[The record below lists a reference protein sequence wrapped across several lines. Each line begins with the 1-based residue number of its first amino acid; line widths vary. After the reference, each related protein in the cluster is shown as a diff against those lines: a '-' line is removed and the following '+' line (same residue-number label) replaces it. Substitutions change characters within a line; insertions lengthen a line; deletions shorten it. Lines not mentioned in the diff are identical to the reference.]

1 MSASIFRLADFHADM
16 LSMSAPQKSSMGGTI
31 IWVNHR
37 DVPGP
42 WYLQTPLMRA
52 PFGISVFADEKTGK
66 QNMKL
71 ALSFDGSDTDEQIA
85 AARDA
90 LVQIDES
97 MMRIAVD
104 NSEQWFGKRCSRETI
119 EHMYI
124 PIVKKS
130 TKLRDDGRPFEPTF
144 QVKIPLDASNTP
156 VKDFEL
162 FQFSGERCDPADI
175 ADLVRKNTQLQLI
188 FQFQMVYF
196 IGKQAWGLSAKA
208 HAVRFKPSAAP
219 VQGFAMFGDANEA
232 LATDV
237 GDEDRDQEVEYDV
250 ATV

>member
-1 MSASIFRLADFHADM
+1 MSASVYRLAEFDAESM
-16 LSMSAPQKSSMGGTI
+16 SMSAPQKSSMGGTI

-52 PFGISVFADEKTGK
+52 PFGISVFTDEKTGK

-71 ALSFDGSDTDEQIA
+71 ALSFDGSETDEQIA
-85 AARDA
+85 AARDS
-90 LVQIDES
+90 LIRMDDM
-97 MMRIAVD
+97 MMRTAVE
-104 NSEQWFGKRCSRETI
+104 NSEQWFGKKCSRETI

-144 QVKIPLDASNTP
+144 QVKVPLDGSNNP

-162 FQFSGERCDPADI
+162 FEFSGARHDPSEI

-219 VQGFAMFGDANEA
+219 VQGFAMFGDADDAVVTGAE
-232 LATDV
+232 DD
-237 GDEDRDQEVEYDV
+237 GDDVEYV